1 MAYEGR
7 VGSKM
12 GGGGIASHS
21 ATNQDRRERLRKLA
35 LETIDLDKDPYLYVP
50 SPSSLSPIAAY

>member
-12 GGGGIASHS
+12 GGGGVASFS
-21 ATNQDRRERLRKLA
+21 ASNQDRRERLRKLA
-35 LETIDLDKDPYLYVP
+35 LETIDLDKDPYL
-50 SPSSLSPIAAY
+50 